1 MNMLPHLGTS
11 NIFRAVVRSDNWWL
25 LQAHRDVTAQIM
37 RIAERLQVADVDR
50 WATGVLANVERG
62 GAADGAQMLR
72 AAQMEALGKQLASPT
87 QPAALSVQEIR
98 QLASAR
104 ALMQPSATV
113 QESRAP
119 SGQPPPPP
127 SASPRLTR
135 ARGEWAQALPVLFG
149 TTLAPGGQLSSRAV
163 ANLNTAHLALAREVD
178 LPPASMPRAT
188 AALKVLA
195 DHWTARIGREPQAFE
210 RARAAQDA
218 LTGAMA
224 PLRVQA
230 AQQRSLVQKTAEYDT
245 TIDSIRVLE
254 PNFDEAR
261 IVSTRVGD
269 VTLSQL
275 ESSVPSRMSAESFAQ
290 LKLDVARRYLTEYQ
304 TRATADA
311 ASPATGATQSFID
324 ALRPELRKSWDMQ
337 LIGGPPLKD
346 VVASVARRGGELSI
360 ASVDLAV
367 RNAKAIA
374 PASYPK
380 RSWEVVE
387 GRFYE
392 IRYDGFADFSSKL
405 KEALHYTD
413 QELPM
418 QIRSA
423 DGNRRLDI
431 YRHGSERRGTTIIDQ
446 RDGSAVPQPDGLAS
460 AVADAFGIKGTDYG
474 ALVVSYGSS
483 SVVMADNPRI
493 YTSPT
498 DVVRQGIETPESRGS
513 VSTRPLRRNMA
524 ERASTPA
531 QRLAQLETD
540 LASFPGSL
548 DARRSASQPDDL
560 ARFTDLREAATRLRN
575 AAPGSVGDRAGE
587 IGAAVEDL
595 SASDRHLRS
604 YIDEGLL
611 TSAAARDTLH
621 TGSATMHDIVRIH
634 GVPAGNDIPRTAS
647 ALLRF
652 VIEMWE
658 AYKWDTGRGKKCFGE
673 FDALPQARRV
683 EIMSTPLRF
692 MEWLKNSRAD
702 WHGMIDSINLS

>member
-1 MNMLPHLGTS
+1 MLPHSVTHKFFWSAPG
-11 NIFRAVVRSDNWWL
+11 SDDWWL

-72 AAQMEALGKQLASPT
+72 AAQMEALGKRLASPT

-104 ALMQPSATV
+104 ALMQSSATV

-119 SGQPPPPP
+119 RGQPPTPP

-135 ARGEWAQALPVLFG
+135 ARVEWAQALPVLSG
-149 TTLAPGGQLSSRAV
+149 TTLAPSGQLSSRAL
-163 ANLNTAHLALAREVD
+163 ASLNTAHLALAREVD
-178 LPPASMPRAT
+178 LRPASMPRAT

-224 PLRVQA
+224 PLRAQA

-311 ASPATGATQSFID
+311 ASPASSATQSFID
-324 ALRPELRKSWDMQ
+324 ALRPELRKGWDMQ
-337 LIGGPPLKD
+337 LIGGPRLRD

-360 ASVDLAV
+360 ASVALAV

-374 PASYPK
+374 PANYPN
-380 RSWEVVE
+380 RSSAVVAD
-387 GRFYE
+387 RFYE
-392 IRYDGFADFSSKL
+392 IRYDGFADFSNKL
-405 KEALHYTD
+405 DRALYYTNH
-413 QELPM
+413 ELPM

-423 DGNRRLDI
+423 DGSRRLDI
-431 YRHGSERRGTTIIDQ
+431 YRHGSERSGTVVIDQ

-483 SVVMADNPRI
+483 SAVMADNARI

-498 DVVRQGIETPESRGS
+498 DVVRRGIETPESRGS

-540 LASFPGSL
+540 LASFTASV
-548 DARRSASQPDDL
+548 DARRSASQSGDL
-560 ARFTDLREAATRLRN
+560 VRFTDLSEIATRLRN

-587 IGAAVEDL
+587 IGAAVENLWQSDL
-595 SASDRHLRS
+595 HLRS
-604 YIDEGLL
+604 YIDDGLL
-611 TSAAARDTLH
+611 TPAAGQ
-621 TGSATMHDIVRIH
+621 GSLEAGLATMRDIVRTH
-634 GVPAGNDIPRTAS
+634 GIPEGYNVPHDEPF
-647 ALLRF
+647 LLRF

-658 AYKWDTGRGKKCFGE
+658 TFKFDVSRGGNSHLAE
-673 FDALPQARRV
+673 LDALPQARRF
-683 EIMSTPLRF
+683 EIVSTPLKF
-692 MEWLKNSRAD
+692 VEWLKHSRAD
-702 WHGMIDSINLS
+702 WHDLMHAANFG